1 MGSSCILLRTTSDAV
16 KNGALEEGWVREEGT
31 SSTDASDDA
40 VVAASPAAIAT
51 SLGAA
56 SEEYNVETRQVG
68 E

>member
-1 MGSSCILLRTTSDAV
+1 M

-31 SSTDASDDA
+31 SSTDASDA

>member
-31 SSTDASDDA
+31 SSTDASDA